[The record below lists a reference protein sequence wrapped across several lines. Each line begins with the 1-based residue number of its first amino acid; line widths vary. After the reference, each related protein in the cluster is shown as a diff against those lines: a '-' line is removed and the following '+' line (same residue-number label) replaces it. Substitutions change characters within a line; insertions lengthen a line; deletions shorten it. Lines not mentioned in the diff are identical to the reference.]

1 MIVEVKQS
9 CVTKIECDA
18 LIVNI
23 FEGVISPGGATGAV
37 NTALD
42 NVISQMAKINPDFGK
57 FGKVHEIYTFG
68 KIPAEK
74 IIVIGMGKPEKLN
87 SFKLRQLAGIG
98 VRAARDGKAKIV
110 ATIVHGA
117 GIGGFSTEVAAQA
130 TVEGSVLGE
139 YIFDR
144 FKTTKPQRVEKL
156 FVVEYNE
163 AKMDAFV
170 AARNNALIATKA
182 IMLARDLGNLPA
194 NYLNPAKMV
203 ELAREIAISC
213 NLKIDVFGKTELEK
227 MGAGGILAVG
237 AGSANPPYLVVLEYC
252 GDPESSERI
261 ALVGKG
267 VMYDSGGLSLK
278 TPTSMRLMKGDMSGA
293 AACLAAI
300 QAIAEYGWAVNLQV
314 VLPLAENMPSGTAY
328 KVDDIL
334 TMLNGKTVE
343 VVNTDAEG
351 RLILADALY
360 YAKKSGVT
368 GIIDIATLTGAASVA
383 LGDVAAIMTNNN
395 KLCDTVKSAAA
406 ECNERVW
413 ELPMFDEYAE
423 GLEST
428 VADMTHCAGR
438 GGGAITAAKFLEKFV
453 DDIPWV
459 HIDIGGAADIEN
471 PYGCLAAGC
480 TGFGTRTLIRFAEL
494 RARKNSEAV

>member
-1 MIVEVKQS
+1 MIVEVIQS

-23 FEGVISPGGATGAV
+23 FEGVTSPGGATGAV
-37 NTALD
+37 NTALG
-42 NVISQMAKINPDFGK
+42 NVISRMAKINPDFGK

-74 IIVIGMGKPEKLN
+74 VIVIGMGTPGKLN

-98 VRAARDGKAKIV
+98 VRAARDGKAKVV

-117 GIGGFSTEVAAQA
+117 GIGGFSTEIAAQA
-130 TVEGSVLGE
+130 TVEGAVLGE

-163 AKMDAFV
+163 TKTKTFIAAKT
-170 AARNNALIATKA
+170 NALIATKA

-194 NYLNPAKMV
+194 NYLNPDKMV
-203 ELAREIAISC
+203 ELAREIAINN
-213 NLKIDVFGKTELEK
+213 NLKIEVFAKAELEQ

-252 GDPESSERI
+252 GCPESPEKT

-300 QAIAEYGWAVNLQV
+300 QAVAEYGWSVNLQV

-328 KVDDIL
+328 KVDDVL
-334 TMLNGKTVE
+334 TMFNGQTVE

-368 GIIDIATLTGAASVA
+368 GIVDIATLTGAASVA
-383 LGDVAAIMTNNN
+383 LGDVAAVMTNN
-395 KLCDTVKSAAA
+395 KALCDIVKSAAA
-406 ECNERVW
+406 ECNERMW

-428 VADMTHCAGR
+428 VADMSHCAGK

-453 DDIPWV
+453 DETPWV

-494 RARKNSEAV
+494 MARKN